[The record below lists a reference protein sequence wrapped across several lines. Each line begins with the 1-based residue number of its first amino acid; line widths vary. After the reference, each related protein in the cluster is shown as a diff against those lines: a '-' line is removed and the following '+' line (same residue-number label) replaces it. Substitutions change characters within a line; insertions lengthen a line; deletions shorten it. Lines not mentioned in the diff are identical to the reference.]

1 MNTFPPNPFERMKIH
16 DAIRDNNHPS
26 IFAEV
31 CRQAVLDGR
40 PNDAVKMI
48 DDQIKDNP
56 ALVREM
62 FGDFVVD
69 GIIALRPKMHRV
81 MAQAMA
87 PFIKH
92 INS

>member
-1 MNTFPPNPFERMKIH
+1 MNTFPANPFERMKIH

-26 IFAEV
+26 IFAES
-31 CRQAVLDGR
+31 CRQAVLNGT
-40 PNDAVKMI
+40 PNEAVKMI
-48 DDQIKDNP
+48 DDQIKDNA
-56 ALVREM
+56 ALVREI

-69 GIIALRPKMHRV
+69 RIIALRPKLHPV
-81 MAQAMA
+81 FQQAMA